1 MPAEVVSTIL
11 PNRREGSRA
20 NPVLNLV
27 VGDIVAGRDAAAL
40 VEPSVELNDDL
51 AGTVF
56 IDDLELTDVAVLH
69 HDLQELDDLLGG
81 RPDEDLPLAA
91 LLGIVHGLEGIV
103 KNADAN
109 HCCKFSATNGGCR
122 NDRRRGPM

>member
-51 AGTVF
+51 AGTVV
-56 IDDLELTDVAVLH
+56 IHDRELPDVAVLH
-69 HDLQELDDLLGG
+69 HDLQELDDHLGG
-81 RPDEDLPLAA
+81 RPDEDLPLA
-91 LLGIVHGLEGIV
+91 G
-103 KNADAN
+103 
-109 HCCKFSATNGGCR
+109 FSALYMVLRASLRTLMRTMVANFL
-122 NDRRRGPM
+122 